1 MRANVKKCERMV
13 FAHSEI
19 KAARVAA
26 QCERLRLKGES
37 IPAVDK
43 AKYLGLV
50 YGPDL
55 PFATCRH
62 ALLDSACAAMF
73 SLAAKLDKRKI
84 RAPDVRMRTF
94 HARVRSILTYGCE
107 VWGPDALVVIV
118 TVGSRP

>member
-1 MRANVKKCERMV
+1 MGELLRYVDFFCDAFGMRANVKKCERMV

-62 ALLDSACAAMF
+62 ALLDSARAAMF
-73 SLAAKLDKRKI
+73 SLTAKLDRRKI

-94 HARVRSILTYGCE
+94 HARVRSILPYLR
-107 VWGPDALVVIV
+107 V
-118 TVGSRP
+118 